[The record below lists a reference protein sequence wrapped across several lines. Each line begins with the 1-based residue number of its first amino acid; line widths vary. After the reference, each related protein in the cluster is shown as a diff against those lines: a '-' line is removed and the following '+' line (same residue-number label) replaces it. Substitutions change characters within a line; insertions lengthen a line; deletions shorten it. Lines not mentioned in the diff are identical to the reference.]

1 MRDAG
6 QKDPE
11 RVFDRIL
18 LENRLKFLKL
28 LEILEEHEGGLI
40 PTLRRVVR
48 YQLEAMCWC
57 VGSREL

>member
-28 LEILEEHEGGLI
+28 LEVLEEHDGGLI
-40 PTLRRVVR
+40 RVLRRVAR
-48 YQLEAMCWC
+48 YQLEAMSWC